1 MESSLINSKGY
12 EMSVQTSMR
21 ALTDLEIDE
30 VSGSGYFAGAAAG
43 AGALAAAA
51 GAAACITGPAAPA
64 LAFIGLT
71 MGLASAALGYLDAK
85 FGS

>member
-1 MESSLINSKGY
+1 MNSKGY

-21 ALTDLEIDE
+21 ALTDQEIDE
-30 VSGSGYFAGAAAG
+30 VSGSGYFAGA
-43 AGALAAAA
+43 
-51 GAAACITGPAAPA
+51 AAPA

>member
-43 AGALAAAA
+43 AGA
-51 GAAACITGPAAPA
+51 AACITGPAAPA
-64 LAFIGLT
+64 LAFLGLT

-85 FGS
+85 FGG